1 MSVMIVGR
9 PEADEY
15 APFYAGYVARVEEAN
30 PVEALAGQIEQTCAL
45 LHRVAEADAGSRYA
59 AGKWSIKEVVGHLAD
74 VERIM
79 SYRALRVARGDATP
93 LAGFEE
99 NEYVPA
105 GGFDRRTLAD
115 LVGELRD
122 VRRATLAL
130 FRSFDDAAWHRRGV
144 ANGKPVSVRA
154 LGYIIPGH
162 ERHHVE
168 ALRTRYGLRG

>member
-1 MSVMIVGR
+1 MSVMMIGR
-9 PEADEY
+9 PEADEC
-15 APFYAGYVARVEEAN
+15 APFYAGYIARVEEAN
-30 PVEALAGQIEQTCAL
+30 PVEALAAQIEQTCAL
-45 LHRVAEADAGSRYA
+45 LGRVAEADAGARYA
-59 AGKWSIKEVVGHLAD
+59 PEKWSIKEVVGHLED

-79 SYRALRVARGDATP
+79 SYRALRIARGDATP
-93 LAGFEE
+93 LAGFDE

-122 VRRATLAL
+122 VRRATLTL
-130 FRSFDDAAWHRRGV
+130 FRSFDDAAWRRRGV
-144 ANGKPVSVRA
+144 ANGRPITVRA

-168 ALRTRYGLRG
+168 VLCTRYGLRD